1 MEEAEV
7 VNVPAG
13 RVSAADS
20 IHAASER
27 ARRRLS
33 LLGNLGVRGS
43 KNRKA
48 QRLNQSFGERTHHS
62 CAAFIPPPPD
72 PHWLFQLL
80 RR

>member
-20 IHAASER
+20 IPAASER

-48 QRLNQSFGERTHHS
+48 QRLNT
-62 CAAFIPPPPD
+62 
-72 PHWLFQLL
+72 LV
-80 RR
+80 